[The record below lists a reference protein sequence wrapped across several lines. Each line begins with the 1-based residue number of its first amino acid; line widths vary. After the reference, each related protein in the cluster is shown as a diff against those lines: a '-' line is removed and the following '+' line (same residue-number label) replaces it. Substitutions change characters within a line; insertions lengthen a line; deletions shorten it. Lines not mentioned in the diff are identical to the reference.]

1 MQARDHVSTQRTVR
15 DGCLLL
21 ADIPLDIIY
30 LILDYLSLQDFITFT
45 KVAKFCRGLLHHD
58 IIWRRLYQ
66 RSTLPLPPG
75 PAEWQSVS
83 DLSDP
88 LIKSTK
94 VQINWPP
101 NLSRPQII
109 RSRHIPINRDDAG
122 FSVILDRWI
131 LVAGGSNVLCYDS
144 HSTALEESAKVLI
157 NGGDGGRIQSI
168 KSAWKAYADGRVAAF
183 AAIYV
188 EQELKIMRIIMAS
201 GEPSGAE
208 IIVTRDLSS
217 FRHLAPII
225 AAGLAM
231 TLRHR
236 LLIITLGSYG
246 PDWETSERLI
256 ILDADT
262 LRQYHI
268 PKLASEAVPII
279 QSQDVTSVFETRT
292 HLIKSRSTYT
302 REAGWH
308 SFLECFPIPPVNT
321 PPEITILECS
331 HQDQIHDIKLQTP
344 FLIQDSLEG
353 PQTGQISFTI
363 GGLLLDP
370 FRTNRPSL
378 SVIDVCLEAAGG
390 ISCERVDILRMQNAG
405 SLRLDSLNGHARG
418 ICQNATKPE
427 LTAFSFDYQPELT
440 TFSWSEPIRIPEE
453 SYFRRKLVTFDA
465 FGGTAYFDVTGTKS
479 GRVVEILDFASD
491 LKQSG
496 EPARRGWSRGRGS
509 SRTSSSRILYPPAR

>member
-1 MQARDHVSTQRTVR
+1 MQATYPESTQRTVR

-21 ADIPLDIIY
+21 ADMPLDIIY
-30 LILDYLSLQDFITFT
+30 LILDYLSLQEFIVFT
-45 KVAKFCRGLLHHD
+45 KVAKFCRGLLSHD
-58 IIWRRLYQ
+58 TIWRRLYQ

-83 DLSDP
+83 DLSDA
-88 LIKSTK
+88 LIRSTK

-101 NLSRPQII
+101 NLSCPQII

-144 HSTALEESAKVLI
+144 HSTALEESAKVLF
-157 NGGDGGRIQSI
+157 NGGNGGRIQSI
-168 KSAWKAYADGRVAAF
+168 KSTWKVYSDGRVAAF
-183 AAIYV
+183 AVIYV
-188 EQELKIMRIIMAS
+188 ERELKIMRIIMAS

-208 IIVTRDLSS
+208 IIVTKDLSS
-217 FRHLAPII
+217 LSLRPTAI

-236 LLIITLGSYG
+236 LLIITAGNYG
-246 PDWETSERLI
+246 LDRETSERLI

-262 LRQYHI
+262 LRQYHL

-292 HLIKSRSTYT
+292 HLIKSKSIYT

-331 HQDQIHDIKLQTP
+331 HQDRTADIELQTP
-344 FLIQDSLEG
+344 FIIQDSLED
-353 PQTGQISFTI
+353 PQTGQTTFTI
-363 GGLLLDP
+363 GGLARDS
-370 FRTNRPSL
+370 FRTHRPSL
-378 SVIDVCLEAAGG
+378 SVIDVCLRATGG
-390 ISCERVDILRMQNAG
+390 ISCERVNIIPIQNAG
-405 SLRLDSLNGHARG
+405 FLHLDSLNGHARG
-418 ICQNATKPE
+418 ICQIITKPE
-427 LTAFSFDYQPELT
+427 LIAFSFDHQPELT
-440 TFSWSEPIRIPEE
+440 TFSRSEPIRIPEE
-453 SYFRRKLVTFDA
+453 SYFRKRLVAFDA
-465 FGGTAYFDVTGTKS
+465 LGGTAYLDVAGTKS

-496 EPARRGWSRGRGS
+496 EPARQGWSCGSGS
-509 SRTSSSRILYPPAR
+509 SRTSSSRA